1 MTLYRCSAHGDSPS
15 GRPWSFSFG
24 VLSSAS
30 VATVE
35 AAWSSELSAAWTD
48 GTHGLE
54 TLFPT
59 GVTVTLART
68 DQLAVVHIGAVDKLR
83 VTGVADDVLTLAGT
97 STAAGLPEQNAVL
110 VSLRTLTPGREGRG
124 RIRLPAPDETI
135 VTAGELGLT
144 QATRVS
150 TAIEA
155 LRASMGAAGHSIVL
169 ITGKLTTLGTP
180 VGATRVV
187 TSVETDRI
195 IRTVRMRNKS
205 RTAIYA

>member
-1 MTLYRCSAHGDSPS
+1 M
-15 GRPWSFSFG
+15 
-24 VLSSAS
+24 
-30 VATVE
+30 
-35 AAWSSELSAAWTD
+35 
-48 GTHGLE
+48 
-54 TLFPT
+54 
-59 GVTVTLART
+59 
-68 DQLAVVHIGAVDKLR
+68 VHIGAVDKLR

>member
-97 STAAGLPEQNAVL
+97 SP
-110 VSLRTLTPGREGRG
+110 RPGRPGRT
-124 RIRLPAPDETI
+124 RCSVRRAPSRPGDPG
-135 VTAGELGLT
+135 AGP
-144 QATRVS
+144 TR
-150 TAIEA
+150 
-155 LRASMGAAGHSIVL
+155 R
-169 ITGKLTTLGTP
+169 
-180 VGATRVV
+180 
-187 TSVETDRI
+187 
-195 IRTVRMRNKS
+195 
-205 RTAIYA
+205 